1 MEFVHDIAL
10 RAPTRLP
17 VRRRG
22 GGDGVIEHVN
32 DLKLQFLVELSK
44 LGDRCAAIET
54 ELGEWLSSHEFTYG
68 DETIPFVLM
77 PHFISPG
84 QVRVLQRAVHT
95 LMPVLDR
102 FCAAYADDTELRDEL
117 GLSEPEDTLAR
128 IDAGFPQPVRIC
140 RLDAFL
146 HRYDLKFLEFNSDS
160 PAGIGW
166 CDVLFEGLKREV
178 GLPGVKST
186 FHTLYTPML
195 PALLDTLLDAYGHV
209 RERQRDLP
217 EVPRLAVIDVAG
229 TPTASEFRLVAGAG
243 RERGL
248 DVVVAGLDAVTYNG
262 SRLRV
267 HGGPAEL
274 VYRRALAPEAAGSD
288 LAAAARDGRA
298 CVVNP
303 FRASVASSKKI
314 LALLQDPRFEYL
326 LTGDE
331 ADRIRATLP
340 WTRILR
346 PGRATYGPWTFDL
359 LSFVSDNRERLVLK
373 PASDYGGRGVMLGI
387 ETDQGAWDATIE
399 EHAAL
404 GDFIAQEYVAIPEEM
419 FPIVEDGR
427 VQMRLKRFNINPFA
441 IGGRY
446 AGMLTRISDRAVIN
460 VTAGGGILPTVIGR
474 HRRRLLL
481 EDDAEQPPDL
491 PEITGVSL

>member
-1 MEFVHDIAL
+1 
-10 RAPTRLP
+10 
-17 VRRRG
+17 
-22 GGDGVIEHVN
+22 VIEHVN

-44 LGDRCAAIET
+44 LGDRCAEIEA
-54 ELGEWLSSHEFTYG
+54 ELDAWLSSHEFTYA

-102 FCAAYADDTELRDEL
+102 FCAAYADDAELRAEL
-117 GLSEPEDTLAR
+117 ALSESEDALAR

-160 PAGIGW
+160 PAGVGW
-166 CDVLFEGLKREV
+166 CDVLFEGLKQRVE
-178 GLPGVKST
+178 LPGVKSV

-195 PALLDTLLDAYGHV
+195 PALFDTLLDAYGHV
-209 RERQRDLP
+209 RERHGDLP
-217 EVPRLAVIDVAG
+217 EIPRLAVVDVAG
-229 TPTASEFRLVAGAG
+229 TPTASEFRLVAGAA
-243 RERGL
+243 RERRL
-248 DVVVAGLDAVTYNG
+248 DAVVAGLDELSYDG

-267 HGGPAEL
+267 QGEPVEL
-274 VYRRALAPEAAGSD
+274 VYRRALSPEAAGSD
-288 LAAAARDGRA
+288 LAAAAGDGCA
-298 CVVNP
+298 CIVNP
-303 FRASVASSKKI
+303 FRASVVSSKKI

-326 LTGDE
+326 MTGDE
-331 ADRIRATLP
+331 AERIRPTLP

-373 PASDYGGRGVMLGI
+373 PASDYGGRGVMLGN
-387 ETDQGAWDATIE
+387 ETDQRVWDATIE
-399 EHAAL
+399 EHAAI

-446 AGMLTRISDRAVIN
+446 AGMLTRISDQAVIN

-481 EDDAEQPPDL
+481 EDEAEQPHEL

>member
-1 MEFVHDIAL
+1 
-10 RAPTRLP
+10 
-17 VRRRG
+17 
-22 GGDGVIEHVN
+22 VIEHVN

-44 LGDRCAAIET
+44 LGDRCAAIESD
-54 ELGEWLSSHEFTYG
+54 LGEWLRSHEFTYAG
-68 DETIPFVLM
+68 RTIPFVLM

-84 QVRVLQRAVHT
+84 QVRVLQRAVQT
-95 LMPVLDR
+95 LVPVLDR
-102 FCAAYADDTELRDEL
+102 FCAAYAEDAQLREELAL
-117 GLSEPEDTLAR
+117 PEDEDALAR
-128 IDAGFPQPVRIC
+128 IDPGFPQPVRIC

-160 PAGIGW
+160 PAGVGW
-166 CDVLFEGLKREV
+166 CDVLFEGLKRSV

-195 PALLDTLLDAYGHV
+195 PALFDTLLDAYDHM
-209 RERQRDLP
+209 RARHADLP

-229 TPTASEFRLVAGAG
+229 TPTASEHRLVVGAG
-243 RERGL
+243 EDRQLRAVAAAL
-248 DVVVAGLDAVTYNG
+248 DEVTYDG

-267 HGGPAEL
+267 HGEPVEL
-274 VYRRALAPEAAGSD
+274 VYRRALSPEAAGGEI
-288 LAAAARDGRA
+288 AAAARDGRA

-303 FRASVASSKKI
+303 FRANVVSSKKI

-331 ADRIRATLP
+331 AERIRPTLP

-373 PASDYGGRGVMLGI
+373 PASDYGGRGVMLGN
-387 ETDQGAWDATIE
+387 ETDQAVWDATIE
-399 EHAAL
+399 EHAEL

-419 FPIVEDGR
+419 FPIVEQGR

-446 AGMLTRISDRAVIN
+446 AGMLTRISDQAVIN

-481 EDDAEQPPDL
+481 EDDADQPHEL

>member
-1 MEFVHDIAL
+1 
-10 RAPTRLP
+10 
-17 VRRRG
+17 
-22 GGDGVIEHVN
+22 VIEHVN

-44 LGDRCAAIET
+44 QGDQCAAMES
-54 ELGEWLSSHEFTYG
+54 ELQEWLRGHGFTYG

-84 QVRVLQRAVHT
+84 QVRVLQRAVQT
-95 LMPVLDR
+95 IMPVLDR
-102 FCAAYADDTELRDEL
+102 FCAAYANDAELREEL
-117 GLSEPEDTLAR
+117 ALPAAEDALAR
-128 IDAGFPQPVRIC
+128 MEAGFPQPARIC
-140 RLDAFL
+140 RLDAFM

-160 PAGIGW
+160 PAGVGW
-166 CDVLFEGLKREV
+166 CDVLFEGLKRGL
-178 GLPGVKST
+178 GLPGVTSV
-186 FHTLYTPML
+186 FHTLYTPMM
-195 PALLDTLLDAYGHV
+195 PALFETLLDAYGHM
-209 RERQRDLP
+209 RQLHPDLP
-217 EVPRLAVIDVAG
+217 EVPRLAVVDVAG
-229 TPTASEFRLVAGAG
+229 TPTAGEFHLVAGAAH
-243 RERGL
+243 ERGL
-248 DVVVAGLDAVTYNG
+248 DAVVAALDELSYDG

-267 HGGPAEL
+267 QGEPVDL
-274 VYRRALAPEAAGSD
+274 VYRRVLSPEAADTD

-303 FRASVASSKKI
+303 FRANVVSSKKI

-326 LTGDE
+326 LAGDE

-373 PASDYGGRGVMLGI
+373 PASDYGGRGVMLGN
-387 ETDQGAWDATIE
+387 ETDQSEWDATIE
-399 EHAAL
+399 AHAEV

-446 AGMLTRISDRAVIN
+446 AGMLTRISDQAVIN
-460 VTAGGGILPTVIGR
+460 VAAGGGLLPTVIGR

-481 EDDAEQPPDL
+481 ENEADQPQEL

>member
-1 MEFVHDIAL
+1 
-10 RAPTRLP
+10 
-17 VRRRG
+17 
-22 GGDGVIEHVN
+22 VIEHVN

-44 LGDRCAAIET
+44 HGDQCAAIES
-54 ELGEWLSSHEFTYG
+54 ELEQWLRSRWFTYG

-84 QVRVLQRAVHT
+84 QVRVLQGAVQL

-102 FCAAYADDTELRDEL
+102 FCAAYADDAELRNELALPEAEDEL
-117 GLSEPEDTLAR
+117 AR
-128 IDAGFPQPVRIC
+128 MDPGYPQPVRIC

-146 HRYDLKFLEFNSDS
+146 HRYDIKFLEFNSDS
-160 PAGIGW
+160 PAGVGW
-166 CDVLFEGLKREV
+166 CDVLFEGLKRVE
-178 GLPGVKST
+178 LPGIKGT

-195 PALLDTLLDAYGHV
+195 PALFDTLLDAYGHM
-209 RERQRDLP
+209 RARHLDLP
-217 EVPRLAVIDVAG
+217 ETPRLAVVDVAG
-229 TPTASEFRLVAGAG
+229 TPTSGEFRLVAEAG
-243 RERGL
+243 RERT
-248 DVVVAGLDAVTYNG
+248 LDAVVAALDEVAYDG

-267 HGGPAEL
+267 QGEPVDL
-274 VYRRALAPEAAGSD
+274 VYRRVLTPEAAGSD
-288 LAAAARDGRA
+288 IAAAARDGRA

-303 FRASVASSKKI
+303 FRADVVSSKKV
-314 LALLQDPRFEYL
+314 LALLQDPRFDYL
-326 LTGDE
+326 LSGDE
-331 ADRIRATLP
+331 AERIRATLP

-373 PASDYGGRGVMLGI
+373 PASDYGGRGVMLGN
-387 ETDQGAWDATIE
+387 ETDQDVWDATIS

-427 VQMRLKRFNINPFA
+427 VQMRLKRFNVNPFA

-446 AGMLTRISDRAVIN
+446 AGMLTRISDQAVIN
-460 VTAGGGILPTVIGR
+460 VAAGGGILPTVIGR
-474 HRRRLLL
+474 HRRRLLR
-481 EDDAEQPPDL
+481 EDEAEQPYEL

>member
-1 MEFVHDIAL
+1 
-10 RAPTRLP
+10 
-17 VRRRG
+17 
-22 GGDGVIEHVN
+22 VIEHVN

-44 LGDRCAAIET
+44 LGDRSAAIES
-54 ELGEWLSSHEFTYG
+54 ELGEWLSSHDFTYA
-68 DETIPFVLM
+68 DQTIPFVLM

-102 FCAAYADDTELRDEL
+102 FCAAYADDAELRAELALPEAEDE
-117 GLSEPEDTLAR
+117 LAR
-128 IDAGFPQPVRIC
+128 IEAGFPQPVRIC

-160 PAGIGW
+160 PAGVGW
-166 CDVLFEGLKREV
+166 CDVLFEGLKGRV
-178 GLPGVKST
+178 DLPGVKAT

-195 PALLDTLLDAYGHV
+195 PALFDTLLDAYGHT
-209 RERQRDLP
+209 RERHPELP
-217 EVPRLAVIDVAG
+217 ESPRLAVVDVAA
-229 TPTASEFRLVAGAG
+229 TPTASEFRLVAGAAH
-243 RERGL
+243 ERGL
-248 DVVVAGLDAVTYNG
+248 DAVVAGLDEVTYDG

-267 HGGPAEL
+267 QGEPVDL
-274 VYRRALAPEAAGSD
+274 VYRRALTPEAASSA
-288 LAAAARDGRA
+288 LAAAAGDGRA

-303 FRASVASSKKI
+303 FRASVVSSKKI
-314 LALLQDPRFEYL
+314 LAVLQDPRFEYL
-326 LTGDE
+326 LTSGE
-331 ADRIRATLP
+331 AERIRASLP

-346 PGRATYGPWTFDL
+346 PGRATYGAWTFDL

-387 ETDQGAWDATIE
+387 ETDQGLWDATIE
-399 EHAAL
+399 QHAPV

-446 AGMLTRISDRAVIN
+446 AGMLTRISDQAVIN

-481 EDDAEQPPDL
+481 EDDAEEPQGL

>member
-1 MEFVHDIAL
+1 
-10 RAPTRLP
+10 
-17 VRRRG
+17 
-22 GGDGVIEHVN
+22 VIEHVN

-44 LGDRCAAIET
+44 QGDRSAAIES
-54 ELGEWLSSHEFTYG
+54 ELRKWLGSHHFTYAG
-68 DETIPFVLM
+68 ETIPFVLM

-95 LMPVLDR
+95 LVPVLDR
-102 FCAAYADDTELRDEL
+102 FCAAYAQDAELRAEL
-117 GLSEPEDTLAR
+117 ALPEAEDALAR
-128 IDAGFPQPVRIC
+128 IEAGFPQPVRIC

-160 PAGIGW
+160 PAGVGW
-166 CDVLFEGLKREV
+166 CDVLFEGLRREV
-178 GLPGVKST
+178 GLPGVKGN

-195 PALLDTLLDAYGHV
+195 PALFDTLLDAYRHV
-209 RERQRDLP
+209 RAGKADLP
-217 EVPRLAVIDVAG
+217 EVPRLAVVDVAA
-229 TPTASEFRLVAGAG
+229 TPTASEFRLVAAAAG
-243 RERGL
+243 ERGL
-248 DVVVAGLDAVTYNG
+248 DAVVADLDQVTYDG
-262 SRLRV
+262 SRLLV
-267 HGGPAEL
+267 QGQPVEL
-274 VYRRALAPEAAGSD
+274 VYRRALTPEAAGSD
-288 LAAAARDGRA
+288 LAAAAADGRA

-303 FRASVASSKKI
+303 FRASVVSSKKI
-314 LALLQDPRFEYL
+314 LAVLQDPRFEYL

-331 ADRIRATLP
+331 AERIRATLP

-387 ETDQGAWDATIE
+387 ETAQDAWDATIE
-399 EHAAL
+399 AHAPL

-446 AGMLTRISDRAVIN
+446 AGMLTRISDQAVIN

-481 EDDAEQPPDL
+481 EDEAEEPQEL
-491 PEITGVSL
+491 PGITGVSL

>member
-1 MEFVHDIAL
+1 
-10 RAPTRLP
+10 
-17 VRRRG
+17 
-22 GGDGVIEHVN
+22 VIEHVN

-44 LGDRCAAIET
+44 AGDQCAAIESQ
-54 ELGEWLSSHEFTYG
+54 LGGWLTSHGFTYAG
-68 DETIPFVLM
+68 ETIPFVLM

-95 LMPVLDR
+95 LIPVLNR
-102 FCAAYADDTELRDEL
+102 FCTAYTDDGDLRQELAL
-117 GLSEPEDTLAR
+117 PEAEDALAR
-128 IDAGFPQPVRIC
+128 LAPGFGQPVRIC

-166 CDVLFEGLKREV
+166 CDVLFEGLREGV
-178 GLPGVKST
+178 VLPGVKSV

-195 PALLDTLLDAYGHV
+195 PALVDTLLDAYSSF
-209 RERQRDLP
+209 RARDASLP
-217 EVPRLAVIDVAG
+217 ERPRLAVVDMAG
-229 TPTASEFRLVAGAG
+229 TPTSSEFRLVAGAAQ
-243 RERGL
+243 ERGL
-248 DVVVAGLDAVTYNG
+248 EAVVASLEDVVYDG
-262 SRLRV
+262 SRLLV
-267 HGGPAEL
+267 QGEPAQL
-274 VYRRALAPEAAGSD
+274 VYRRALAPETAGSA
-288 LAAAARDGRA
+288 LVAAATDGRV
-298 CVVNP
+298 CIVNP
-303 FRASVASSKKI
+303 LRASVVSSKKI
-314 LALLQDPRFEYL
+314 LAVLQDPRFEYL

-346 PGRATYGPWTFDL
+346 PGRATYGPWIFDL

-373 PASDYGGRGVMLGI
+373 PASDYGGRGVMLGT
-387 ETDQGAWDATIE
+387 ETDQDEWDATIE
-399 EHAAL
+399 AHAPV

-419 FPIVEDGR
+419 FPIVENGR

-446 AGMLTRISDRAVIN
+446 AGMLTRISDQAVIN

-481 EDDAEQPPDL
+481 EDEADQPQEL

>member
-1 MEFVHDIAL
+1 M
-10 RAPTRLP
+10 
-17 VRRRG
+17 
-22 GGDGVIEHVN
+22 IEHVN

-44 LGDRCAAIET
+44 VGDRCAGIES
-54 ELGEWLSSHEFTYG
+54 ELDGWLTSHEFTYG
-68 DETIPFVLM
+68 GETIPFVLM

-102 FCAAYADDTELRDEL
+102 FCAAYTEDAELREEL
-117 GLSEPEDTLAR
+117 ALPEAEDALAR
-128 IDAGFPQPVRIC
+128 LDPGFPQPVRIC

-166 CDVLFEGLKREV
+166 CDVLFEGLREGV
-178 GLPGVKST
+178 GLPGVKSV
-186 FHTLYTPML
+186 FDTLYTPML
-195 PALLDTLLDAYGHV
+195 PALIDTLLDAYGSA
-209 RERQRDLP
+209 RARDPDLP
-217 EVPRLAVIDVAG
+217 ERPRLAVVDVAG
-229 TPTASEFRLVAGAG
+229 TPTASEFRLVTGAAH
-243 RERGL
+243 ERGL
-248 DVVVAGLDAVTYNG
+248 EAVVAALDDVVYDG
-262 SRLRV
+262 SRLV
-267 HGGPAEL
+267 VQGEPVEL
-274 VYRRALAPEAAGSD
+274 VYRRALAPETAGSD
-288 LAAAARDGRA
+288 LLAAARDGRV
-298 CVVNP
+298 CIVNP
-303 FRASVASSKKI
+303 LRASVVSSKKI
-314 LALLQDPRFEYL
+314 LAVLQDPRFEHL
-326 LTGDE
+326 LSGDE

-340 WTRILR
+340 WTRVLR

-359 LSFVSDNRERLVLK
+359 ISFVSDNRERLVLK
-373 PASDYGGRGVMLGI
+373 PASDYGGRGVMLGN
-387 ETDQGAWDATIE
+387 ETEQDEWDATIE
-399 EHAAL
+399 AHAPA

-419 FPIVEDGR
+419 FPIVENGR

-446 AGMLTRISDRAVIN
+446 AGMLTRISDQAVIN

-481 EDDAEQPPDL
+481 EDEADQPQEL

>member
-1 MEFVHDIAL
+1 
-10 RAPTRLP
+10 
-17 VRRRG
+17 
-22 GGDGVIEHVN
+22 
-32 DLKLQFLVELSK
+32 
-44 LGDRCAAIET
+44 
-54 ELGEWLSSHEFTYG
+54 
-68 DETIPFVLM
+68 
-77 PHFISPG
+77 
-84 QVRVLQRAVHT
+84 
-95 LMPVLDR
+95 
-102 FCAAYADDTELRDEL
+102 
-117 GLSEPEDTLAR
+117 
-128 IDAGFPQPVRIC
+128 
-140 RLDAFL
+140 
-146 HRYDLKFLEFNSDS
+146 
-160 PAGIGW
+160 
-166 CDVLFEGLKREV
+166 
-178 GLPGVKST
+178 
-186 FHTLYTPML
+186 
-195 PALLDTLLDAYGHV
+195 
-209 RERQRDLP
+209 
-217 EVPRLAVIDVAG
+217 
-229 TPTASEFRLVAGAG
+229 
-243 RERGL
+243 
-248 DVVVAGLDAVTYNG
+248 VTYDG